1 MSETYEF
8 QAEINQLMSLIINA
22 FYSNKDIFLRELV
35 SNASDAL
42 DKIRF
47 ESLQNKEVLSTSTDL
62 KIKINT
68 NEESKTLTIEDNG
81 VGMTKDDL
89 IKCLGTIAN
98 SGTKNFLNKLQK
110 NEVKDLNLIGQFGV
124 GFYSSYLVA
133 DSVRVTTKHND
144 DKEYVW
150 ESNANGSYTITETE
164 SSSLIRGTKIE
175 LKLKESD
182 YDYLKTDK
190 IKEIIQKHSN
200 YIQYPIELLVQ
211 KTKKEEIV
219 DEDIKEK
226 LIKNVEEISEKP
238 QEEVQD
244 KSEKINE
251 DVTISDE
258 LSESNQEIKEDKK
271 EPEKKYKTVTYEE
284 YEQVNSQ
291 TPIWVKNS
299 EDISKEEYIEF
310 YKSFTNRQYEPII
323 YKHFTV
329 EGAVNFKAILYIPK
343 PEFNFFINPQ
353 DNKNKNMRLFVKRV
367 YITNDSEELLPK
379 WLNFVE
385 GVIDSE
391 DLPLNVSR
399 EILQQNKYMKL
410 IKKNITK
417 KVVEMLNE
425 VIKDKETYNSVYIN
439 YSQQLKLGILED
451 SSLEE
456 KLLKLL
462 RYRSSLSEGSLI
474 SIDDY
479 ISKLTDKY
487 SKKEEIKNETTNEI
501 EEKTVLDTKYK
512 IIYYSTGKS
521 ESSIN
526 KSQFMK
532 SFINKSIEVFYM
544 TDIIDEYVCRKVNKY
559 KDFIFKN
566 ICDDSIDLS
575 IYDDE
580 KEDEKE
586 DHSDLITF
594 FKDTLKDK
602 IFNVKKSTKLED
614 CPCLLSTNQ
623 YGLTAN
629 MEKINK
635 NQIIG
640 NKMYNQFLRSQ
651 KTLELN
657 VRHNIIKNL
666 EEKIQKVNKEDES
679 KVKKIKDVITL
690 LYEGALLNSGF
701 ELTEPEDFVNK
712 INKLIELGLTFSE
725 DDKEV
730 NENTNNEEEIIIEDE
745 NLEK

>member
-1 MSETYEF
+1 MSETFEF
-8 QAEINQLMSLIINA
+8 QAEINQLMTLIINA

-47 ESLQNKEVLSTSTDL
+47 ESLQNKEVLGTSTDL

-68 NEESKTLTIEDNG
+68 NDESKILTIEDNG
-81 VGMTKDDL
+81 IGMTKDDL

-110 NEVKDLNLIGQFGV
+110 NEVNDLNLIGQFGV

-133 DSVRVTTKHND
+133 DSVKVTTKHND

-150 ESNANGSYTITETE
+150 ESNANGSYTITEAETN
-164 SSSLIRGTKIE
+164 SLIRGTKIE

-182 YDYLKTDK
+182 YEYLKTDR
-190 IKEIIQKHSN
+190 IKEIIKKHSD
-200 YIQYPIELLVQ
+200 YIQYPVELLVQ
-211 KTKKEEIV
+211 KTKEEEIIEEV
-219 DEDIKEK
+219 PEK
-226 LIKNVEEISEKP
+226 TEEIIEEKT
-238 QEEVQD
+238 EEVQD
-244 KSEKINE
+244 KSEKVDE

-258 LSESNQEIKEDKK
+258 LAEPKQEDKK

-291 TPIWVKNS
+291 TPIWVKNP
-299 EDISKEEYIEF
+299 EDVSKKEYIEF
-310 YKSFTNRQYEPII
+310 YKSFTNKQEEPII

-343 PEFNFFINPQ
+343 PEFNFFINPK

-367 YITNDSEELLPK
+367 YITNNSEELLPK

-385 GVIDSE
+385 GVVDSD

-425 VIKDKETYNSVYIN
+425 VTKDKETYNTVYAN
-439 YSQQLKLGILED
+439 YAQQLKMGILED
-451 SSLEE
+451 LNLQE
-456 KLLKLL
+456 KMLNLL
-462 RYRSSLSEGSLI
+462 RYRSSLSEGTLI
-474 SIDDY
+474 SFDEY
-479 ISKLTDKY
+479 VSKLTDKY
-487 SKKEEIKNETTNEI
+487 SKKEEVKDETTNEI
-501 EEKTVLDTKYK
+501 EEKTSLDGKYK
-512 IIYYSTGKS
+512 IIYYSTGES
-521 ESSIN
+521 ENNIA

-532 SFINKSIEVFYM
+532 SFINKSIEVLYM
-544 TDIIDEYVCRKVNKY
+544 TDIIDEYVCKRVNKY
-559 KDFIFKN
+559 KDFVFKN
-566 ICDDSIDLS
+566 ICDDSVDLS
-575 IYDDE
+575 IYDDQKEEE
-580 KEDEKE
+580 KDE
-586 DHSDLITF
+586 DHNELITF
-594 FKDTLKDK
+594 FKNTLKDK
-602 IFNVKKSTKLED
+602 ITNVKKSTKLED

-623 YGLTAN
+623 YGLSAN
-629 MEKINK
+629 MEKITK
-635 NQIIG
+635 NQVIS
-640 NKMYNQFLRSQ
+640 NKMYNQLLRSQ

-666 EEKIQKVNKEDES
+666 EGKIQKVNKEDES
-679 KVKKIKDVITL
+679 EVKKIKDVVVL
-690 LYEGALLNSGF
+690 LYEGALINSGF
-701 ELTEPEDFVNK
+701 ELTEPEEFVNK
-712 INKLIELGLTFSE
+712 INKLIELGLTFDE
-725 DDKEV
+725 DDKEEV
-730 NENTNNEEEIIIEDE
+730 KDIKTTNNEEDE
-745 NLEK
+745 NLEKIN